1 LGNLAT
7 ILRSVVWAGIVVAA
21 LGACAGARAEQPM
34 DYTHTLLLRRPLME
48 QEIEMQMG
56 YRSGTL
62 GKEADS
68 TVAVDVRLLSRW
80 QIEMVCPLIYLD
92 GPNAPSVAGVGD
104 VVLENKVLL
113 YFARERKLMLSAGVD
128 VVLPTGS
135 ARGLGGAV
143 GFSPFAVVGFKV
155 GSFDILADIAYRTL
169 FRPQSIGG
177 DLQQLTTGIAVAHPL
192 TNRLTP
198 FLELTT
204 ATNISAARGLD
215 ALLIG
220 RPQVYATP
228 GLNVLIKP
236 GVEFLLGVQ
245 TPLRAART
253 FDVGGRIGLIVD
265 F

>member
-1 LGNLAT
+1 MRKLASAVIGVGIAVAVLGGYPSAH
-7 ILRSVVWAGIVVAA
+7 
-21 LGACAGARAEQPM
+21 AEEPV

-48 QEIEMQMG
+48 QEVEMQVG
-56 YRSGTL
+56 YRSGPL
-62 GKEADS
+62 GKEADA
-68 TVAVDVRLLSRW
+68 TVTVDLRLLPRW
-80 QIEMVCPLIYLD
+80 QIEMVLPLFYLAA
-92 GPNAPSVAGVGD
+92 PNSPSAAGVGD
-104 VVLENKVLL
+104 VVIENKVLL

-135 ARGLGGAV
+135 SERRLGGAA
-143 GFSPFAVVGFKV
+143 GFAPFAVGGLKLGNCDV
-155 GSFDILADIAYRTL
+155 LADIAYRTL

-177 DLQQLTTGIAVAHPL
+177 DLQQLTAGIAVAHPL
-192 TNRLTP
+192 TERLTP

-204 ATNISAARGLD
+204 VTNITADRGLD
-215 ALLIG
+215 ARLIG

-253 FDVGGRIGLIVD
+253 LDVGGRIGLIVD